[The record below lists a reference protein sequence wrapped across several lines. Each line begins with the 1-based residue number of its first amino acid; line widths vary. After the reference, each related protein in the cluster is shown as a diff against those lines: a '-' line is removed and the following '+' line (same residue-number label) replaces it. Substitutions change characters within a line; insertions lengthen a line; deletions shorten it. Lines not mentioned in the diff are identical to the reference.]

1 MAILRGKYTPHWAWL
16 VVLIAFFVVIAMA
29 TGDGRTA
36 AMYIN
41 GIMANLFDPFIW
53 LIALLPAIKIRRNT
67 ILLLVLFTLAAL
79 IATFKLY
86 MRWKTGSGWITGSI
100 LGNVVGF
107 IAVGYI
113 INAIAVF
120 RSEERRVGKEC
131 VSTCRFRWSRDN

>member
-53 LIALLPAIKIRRNT
+53 LIALLTAIKSRRNT
-67 ILLLVLFTLAAL
+67 ILLLVLLTLPAL
-79 IATFKLY
+79 IAILKLS
-86 MRWKTGSGWITGSI
+86 MRCHARNIDVWGKIVSG
-100 LGNVVGF
+100 
-107 IAVGYI
+107 
-113 INAIAVF
+113 
-120 RSEERRVGKEC
+120 RVDSG
-131 VSTCRFRWSRDN
+131 